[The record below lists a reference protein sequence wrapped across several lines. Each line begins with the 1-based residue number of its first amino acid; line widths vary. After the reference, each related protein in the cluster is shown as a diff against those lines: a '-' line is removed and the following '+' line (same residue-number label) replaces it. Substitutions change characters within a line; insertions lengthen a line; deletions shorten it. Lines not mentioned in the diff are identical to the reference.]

1 MSAQVTIPQLPV
13 AGPLTGA
20 ELVPV
25 VQGGVTVQTTT
36 AAIAAS
42 PPQFQ
47 SFLTAVNE
55 PTLANS
61 RYVGVTNG
69 LVYTDG
75 GPQGLF
81 NISTTGAL
89 LSFNSSSAGF
99 QVKTDSS
106 TVVNRSITTLGSG
119 LSITNGSGVAG
130 DPVISLSG
138 PVANL
143 ANSSSIGILT
153 LNVSGGISATQ
164 IDGTAGQVA
173 VANNNGVSGNPT
185 VSLVLSGV
193 VAGSYTNPAITV
205 DTFGRVTA
213 ASTGVGGGTVTSV
226 TGVFPVISSGG
237 TTPAISMAAATT
249 AVSGYLT
256 NTDWNIF
263 NSKGSVTSVSGTG
276 TVNGL
281 TLTGTVTSSGSLTLG
296 GAITTVAL
304 ATGTISAAPTS
315 STDIVNKL
323 YTDSL
328 ASGINFH
335 AACQYATTTTLPANT
350 YNNGASGVGATLT
363 ANANATLTV
372 DGYTFTSGDV
382 GYRILVK
389 DQAAGANNGI
399 YVLTQAG
406 TASLPY
412 ILTRASDY
420 NTSGTGQ
427 NEIAAGDFMIVL
439 GGTVNANTSWV
450 QQTPLPITVGT
461 TSLVFLQFGTP
472 PTYPISILNGGTGE
486 TTKTPAFNALS
497 PITSKGDLITSD
509 GTNNVRL
516 AVGPDTYVLIADS
529 AQTTGVKWAVAG
541 IVASVSGT
549 AGRITSTGGAT
560 PVIDLASGVVAA
572 GTTGST
578 ALIPIITVDTYGRVT
593 AITTAANPQ
602 GTVTS
607 ISGAGTVNG
616 ITLTGTV
623 TSTGNLTLGGT
634 LSGVDLVTQVT
645 GNLPVTNL
653 GSGISASASTFWRGD
668 GTWATP
674 AGNSPGGSNTQIQYN
689 NSGAFAGSSA
699 LTLVSGKLT
708 TSNDASIAGVT
719 VGRGAGANAG
729 NTAVGASALATNTT
743 GGNNVGVGNGA
754 LSSNTITA
762 DNTAIGAGALGLYA
776 RTANTNGK
784 NTAVGSSA
792 LGVTPDGIENVA
804 VGYSALETCEG
815 SGNTCVGTLSG
826 NAITTGSY
834 NVILGGYTG
843 FAAPISETG
852 SNYIV
857 FSDGQ
862 ANVRAY
868 WNGANATF
876 NGGLTLPQ
884 VINSASAVTVS
895 ANAGTVAITNR
906 SNKFTNTSAA
916 AMTITMATASA
927 VDGQMSI
934 VRIYDFSAVAQNITW
949 VNTENSTVTATATSN
964 GSTTLPLTVGFMYN
978 SLTSKWRCIASA

>member
-89 LSFNSSSAGF
+89 LSFNGSSAGF

-119 LSITNGSGVAG
+119 LSITDGSGVAG
-130 DPVISLSG
+130 DPVISLTG

-143 ANSSSIGILT
+143 ANSSSVGILT
-153 LNVSGGISATQ
+153 LNVLGGISSTQ
-164 IDGTAGQVA
+164 IDGTSGQVA
-173 VANNNGVSGNPT
+173 VANNNGVTGNPT
-185 VSLVLSGV
+185 VSLVTSGV
-193 VAGSYTNPAITV
+193 AAGSYTNPAITV
-205 DTFGRVTA
+205 DSFGRVTA
-213 ASTGVGGGTVTSV
+213 ASTGIGGGTVTSV

-256 NTDWNIF
+256 STDWNTF
-263 NSKGSVTSVSGTG
+263 NGKGNVTSVSGTG
-276 TVNGL
+276 TVNGI
-281 TLTGTVTSSGSLTLG
+281 TLSGTVTSSGNLTLS

-304 ATGTISAAPTS
+304 TTGTITTAPTS

-350 YNNGASGVGATLT
+350 YNNGSSGVGATLT
-363 ANANATLTV
+363 ANANGTLTV
-372 DGYTFTSGDV
+372 DGHTFTSGDV

-389 DQAAGANNGI
+389 DEAVGANNGI

-420 NTSGTGQ
+420 NSSGTGQ
-427 NEIAAGDFMIVL
+427 NQIASGDFMIVL

-497 PITSKGDLITSD
+497 PITSKGDLISSD

-516 AVGPDTYVLIADS
+516 AVGPDTYVLVADS

-560 PVIDLASGVVAA
+560 PVIDLASGVVVA

-578 ALIPIITVDTYGRVT
+578 TLIPIITVDTYGRVT

-607 ISGAGTVNG
+607 ISGAGSVNG

-653 GSGISASASTFWRGD
+653 GSGISASATTFWRGD
-668 GTWATP
+668 GVWATP
-674 AGNSPGGSNTQIQYN
+674 AGGLGTVTTVGFTGGLITVATATTTPAFTVAGTSGGIVYFTSASTWATSAILAANALVVGGGAGATPATVTTGTGVLTALAVNTG
-689 NSGAFAGSSA
+689 SAGAFAVNNA
-699 LTLVSGKLT
+699 
-708 TSNDASIAGVT
+708 
-719 VGRGAGANAG
+719 ANSF
-729 NTAVGASALATNTT
+729 TATNTFYQVNYT
-743 GGNNVGVGNGA
+743 V
-754 LSSNTITA
+754 NT
-762 DNTAIGAGALGLYA
+762 
-776 RTANTNGK
+776 
-784 NTAVGSSA
+784 
-792 LGVTPDGIENVA
+792 
-804 VGYSALETCEG
+804 
-815 SGNTCVGTLSG
+815 
-826 NAITTGSY
+826 
-834 NVILGGYTG
+834 
-843 FAAPISETG
+843 
-852 SNYIV
+852 
-857 FSDGQ
+857 
-862 ANVRAY
+862 
-868 WNGANATF
+868 
-876 NGGLTLPQ
+876 
-884 VINSASAVTVS
+884 VTVS
-895 ANAGTVAITNR
+895 ANAGTVPITYRLN
-906 SNKFTNTSAA
+906 NFTNSSAA
-916 AMTITMATASA
+916 TMTITMATASA

-934 VRIYDFSAVAQNITW
+934 VRIYDFSAVAQTITW